1 MGRCRPP
8 SIGDAEAWEGLLL
21 LGQELDPCPDLLR
34 DQAGRGGASPLQTAA
49 DGRKD
54 REGGARAGLCWWSAR
69 FNRGLNPTGH
79 LPLKP
84 RRTFWSSKEQ
94 VESEK

>member
-8 SIGDAEAWEGLLL
+8 SVGDAEAQEGLLL

-34 DQAGRGGASPLQTAA
+34 GQAGRGGASPLQTAA

-54 REGGARAGLCWWSAR
+54 REGGAWAGLCWWSAR
-69 FNRGLNPTGH
+69 FIRGLDPTGH

-84 RRTFWSSKEQ
+84 RRTFPSSKEQ